1 VTKHKPQPCRVG
13 ALHPRAFLVAFIMLL
28 AASSPALAQSIDV
41 TATLDI
47 TNGLA
52 RPGAYVPVRLKVTNG
67 TAEAISEVRIS
78 SGSPVEVTAPWDLV
92 PGLTDG
98 RQLPVLYQGGDLAL
112 TIEFVVAGA
121 GRTIRAKVTVPNV
134 RALEADTGIVA
145 VAPSLPEPDEPFL
158 RQLREA
164 LGAKSLHILRLDVAD
179 RGLVGQCGIL
189 DAIVIDGPSPEKGGR
204 SVVVNAAAP
213 EPKAAASLFPAG
225 VLETVQPEAYRLFGA
240 KVWPAEDRRRLWLW
254 LGLVS
259 LAVLP
264 VSLLLPRRRAFVLAG
279 SLVALAMAATG
290 LIWLF
295 GDVSMTKVQEARV
308 YYASQDPSLAALEHL
323 VQLASRGGKTAS
335 YSCALPFVQIGSGS
349 VERGVSVVP
358 DATLPLPILASADDL
373 FRTQCRL
380 QCGQVFENRT
390 LPVSPLTKVA
400 PLDTVKKVV
409 EEVNLRRESDSVRRV
424 FRSEMQTRQPLMLFH
439 TFMKEEPPFHYALTE
454 FAAPELAKLAQRSD
468 LVKALLVEGDRATD
482 AGGKTQPVDAWAV
495 EWQGSKDPDVA
506 YAGRSLAWW
515 KKDRQEGDGP
525 WILAWWHDPLPADQ
539 QGKGHERLPAL
550 VVYSAATKQQ

>member
-1 VTKHKPQPCRVG
+1 MVAAV
-13 ALHPRAFLVAFIMLL
+13 FVAF
-28 AASSPALAQSIDV
+28 AAVSPAFAQSIDV
-41 TATLDI
+41 TATLDM

-52 RPGAYVPVRLKVTNG
+52 RPGAYAPVRLKVTNG

-78 SGSPVEVTAPWDLV
+78 SGSPVEVTAPWDLA

-98 RQLPVLYQGGDLAL
+98 RQLPVYYGGGDLAL
-112 TIEFVVAGA
+112 TIEFVVAGV

-134 RALEADTGIVA
+134 RALEADTAIVA

-158 RQLREA
+158 MQLREA
-164 LGAKSLHILRLDVAD
+164 LGAKSLHILRLDDAD
-179 RGLVGQCGIL
+179 RGLIGQCGML
-189 DAIVIDGPSPEKGGR
+189 DAIVIDGPSLMKGGR

-213 EPKAAASLFPAG
+213 EPKVAASLFPAG
-225 VLETVQPEAYRLFGA
+225 VLQTVQPGAYRLFGA

-279 SLVALAMAATG
+279 SLVALATAATV
-290 LIWLF
+290 LIWLL
-295 GDVSMTKVQEARV
+295 GDVSVTKVQEARV
-308 YYASQDPSLAALEHL
+308 YYAGQDLSLAALEHL

-335 YSCALPFVQIGSGS
+335 YPCELPFVRIGSGP
-349 VERGVSVVP
+349 VELGVSVVP

-380 QCGQVFENRT
+380 QCGQVSENRT
-390 LPVSPLTKVA
+390 LPVPPLPKVA
-400 PLDTVKKVV
+400 PLDTVKKAV
-409 EEVNLRRESDSVRRV
+409 EEVNLRMESDSVRRV
-424 FRSEMQTRQPLMLFH
+424 FTSEIQTRQPLMLLH
-439 TFMKEEPPFHYALTE
+439 TLTKEEPPFHYALAE
-454 FAAPELAKLAQRSD
+454 FAAPALAKLARRSD

-482 AGGKTQPVDAWAV
+482 AAGKTQPLDAWAV
-495 EWQGSKDPDVA
+495 EWQADKDPDVA
-506 YAGRSLAWW
+506 FAGRSLAWW

-525 WILAWWHDPLPADQ
+525 WILAWWHDPLPAQ
-539 QGKGHERLPAL
+539 EQGKGHERLPAL
-550 VVYSAATKQQ
+550 VVYSAAPNRP